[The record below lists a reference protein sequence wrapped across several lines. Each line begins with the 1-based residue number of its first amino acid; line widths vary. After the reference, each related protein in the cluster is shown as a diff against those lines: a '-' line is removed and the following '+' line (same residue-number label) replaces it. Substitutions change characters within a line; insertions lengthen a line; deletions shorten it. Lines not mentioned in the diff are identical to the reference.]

1 MVRLSIPENS
11 SKMKQTLEQK
21 VLECVAIE
29 SKRFASNNVIE
40 QYCDSIRLFEHL
52 IALGL
57 TTKRES
63 NLLSPSD
70 YMSVNK
76 LYFNR

>member
-1 MVRLSIPENS
+1 
-11 SKMKQTLEQK
+11 MKETLEQK
-21 VLECVAIE
+21 VLECIATE
-29 SKRFASNNVIE
+29 SKRFASNKVVE
-40 QYCDSIRLFEHL
+40 QYCDSIRSFEHL

-57 TTKRES
+57 ATKREP